1 MDTRDPRQV
10 LQAIVQGFDPVS
22 GAELPPGTV
31 VQRPEVL
38 QALLS
43 GITALESDAERS
55 RRRAQ
60 LPENVGR
67 PWALAEE
74 QQLSAAFRAGEPLEA
89 IAARHRRTVAGIE
102 ARLERLGLLTPDQ
115 RTTRNRY
122 ITRAAPASGA
132 AAERHALPAAG
143 PP

>member
-1 MDTRDPRQV
+1 MDTRDARQV

-55 RRRAQ
+55 RRRAH
-60 LPENVGR
+60 LPQNVGR
-67 PWALAEE
+67 PWAQAEE
-74 QQLSAAFRAGEPLEA
+74 LELAAAFRADEPLDA
-89 IAARHRRTVAGIE
+89 IASRHRRTVAGIE
-102 ARLERLGLLTPDQ
+102 ARLERLGLLAPEQ

-122 ITRAAPASGA
+122 VTRGSP
-132 AAERHALPAAG
+132 
-143 PP
+143 